1 MHINLCFDRNGG
13 AMPSAVSPQEL
24 KHQISRIK
32 ASLLFAGTKHLQAL
46 LEFLAFQA
54 LSGGSSATQGE
65 ISKVLGFREF
75 DPTKPTVRITA
86 GRLRSRLIEF
96 YATEGRDDT
105 VIVEFP
111 KGPPY
116 VLNVRKKRSR
126 GLSPLDKCFQLYS
139 QGRILWAQRTPE
151 SLAKAVS
158 CFQRAILIES
168 QRAEPHAALALTYFF
183 MAIAGADPR
192 KLMRPAK
199 THAEKAVNLDPNSAE
214 AHAALAAILST
225 FEWNWKRAGAEF
237 NKAVNLDPDSFP
249 VYSLR
254 ANYLLSLGR
263 TEDAAKDARR
273 LLQMMASSP
282 SSLSGGHA
290 AKVLYAAG
298 RYDESEELL
307 IQMKQLAPHFYMI
320 HWQLGLLY
328 GTKGDL
334 LLAKKAIDRASA
346 LAPENPAVVSAS
358 GWINALAGNVD
369 AATTVIE
376 RLKAIRNHQY
386 IPGTDLAVIY
396 TALGRFDEAFDWL
409 NKACRERSIFLTW
422 LGVWPPLRPLLCDL
436 RSRKI
441 LKKMGLDA
449 LLHTSEEALFVPE
462 IESLPRLH
470 TRQS

>member
-1 MHINLCFDRNGG
+1 
-13 AMPSAVSPQEL
+13 MPSAVSAQEL
-24 KHQISRIK
+24 KQQICRIK
-32 ASLLFAGTKHLQAL
+32 TSLLFAGAKQLQAL
-46 LEFLAFQA
+46 LDLLAFQA
-54 LSGGSSATQGE
+54 LNGGSSVTQSE

-116 VLNVRKKRSR
+116 VLNVRMKRSR

-151 SLAKAVS
+151 SLAKAAS
-158 CFQRAILIES
+158 CFQRAILIDS
-168 QRAEPHAALALTYFF
+168 KMAEPHAALALTYFF
-183 MAIAGADPR
+183 MAIGGADPR
-192 KLMRPAK
+192 KLMRQAK

-214 AHAALAAILST
+214 AHAAFAAILST

-237 NKAVNLDPDSFP
+237 EKAVSLDPDSFP

-254 ANYLLSLGR
+254 ANYLLSVGR

-298 RYDESEELL
+298 KYDESEELL
-307 IQMKQLAPHFYMI
+307 IQMRQLAPHFYMI

-334 LLAKKAIDRASA
+334 PLAKKAIDRASA

-358 GWINALAGNVD
+358 GWINALASNGD
-369 AATTVIE
+369 AAMRVIE
-376 RLKAIRNHQY
+376 RLMATRNHQY
-386 IPGTDLAVIY
+386 VPGTDLAVIY
-396 TALGRFDEAFDWL
+396 TALGRLDEAFEWL
-409 NKACRERSIFLTW
+409 SKACRERSIFLTW
-422 LGVWPPLRPLLCDL
+422 LGVWPPFRPLLHDP
-436 RSRKI
+436 RSRTI
-441 LKKMGLDA
+441 LKKMGLDT
-449 LLHTSEEALFVPE
+449 LLQGSEEALFVPA